1 MALAPLVQNRRR
13 SRRMGVACGSPL
25 IVMVGNNKSKFM
37 PSVKEIKERSYFKFR
52 GKGGEHDVS
61 PRLEYERMCCG
72 APLYS

>member
-1 MALAPLVQNRRR
+1 MDPHYLGIL
-13 SRRMGVACGSPL
+13 
-25 IVMVGNNKSKFM
+25 VMVGTNKSKFM
-37 PSVKEIKERSYFKFR
+37 PSVKEIKERYYFKFR

>member
-1 MALAPLVQNRRR
+1 M
-13 SRRMGVACGSPL
+13 
-25 IVMVGNNKSKFM
+25 IVMVGTNKSKCM
-37 PSVKEIKERSYFKFR
+37 PSVKEIKERYYFKFR